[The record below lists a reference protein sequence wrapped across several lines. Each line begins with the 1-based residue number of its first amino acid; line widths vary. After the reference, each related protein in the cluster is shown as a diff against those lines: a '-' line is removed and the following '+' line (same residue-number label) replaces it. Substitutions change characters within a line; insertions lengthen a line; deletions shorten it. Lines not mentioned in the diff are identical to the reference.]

1 MKLKRKYARLTLIL
15 LGMCLVSIFLTYV
28 GRGEIA
34 FSGTFLVL
42 TLLFFAAMA
51 FVRIHYLKCPYCRKG
66 LAVPHW
72 SPWAEKQYCPKCGQQ
87 FVFDDEADIPN
98 K

>member
-42 TLLFFAAMA
+42 TLLFFA
-51 FVRIHYLKCPYCRKG
+51 R
-66 LAVPHW
+66 
-72 SPWAEKQYCPKCGQQ
+72 PWRLYGYT
-87 FVFDDEADIPN
+87 I
-98 K
+98 